1 LRFEIFNFMQYQIPQ
16 FIDIEDRIIGPL
28 TLKQFM
34 YLAAAAAIIL
44 ISWFLFT
51 FWFWF
56 LTSIPVAAF
65 ALALAFLK
73 VNGRPFIFFIFSFF
87 AYIFR
92 PRLYVWTQKR
102 GETEKPEAQIT
113 APVAEEKPAPQEE
126 KVSRSR
132 LRELALNLDVAAKRK
147 TNQE

>member
-1 LRFEIFNFMQYQIPQ
+1 MQYQVPQ

-34 YLAAAAAIIL
+34 YLAGAAAVML

-56 LTSIPVAAF
+56 LTSIPVVAF
-65 ALALAFLK
+65 ALALAFFK

-102 GETEKPEAQIT
+102 EQASKPETQIT
-113 APVAEEKPAPQEE
+113 APVAEEKPVPQEE

-132 LRELALNLDVAAKRK
+132 LRELALNLDIAAKRK
-147 TNQE
+147 MSQE